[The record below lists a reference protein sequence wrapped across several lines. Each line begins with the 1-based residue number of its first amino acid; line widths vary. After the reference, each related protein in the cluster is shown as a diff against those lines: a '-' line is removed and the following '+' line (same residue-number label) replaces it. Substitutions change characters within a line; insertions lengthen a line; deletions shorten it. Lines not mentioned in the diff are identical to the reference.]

1 MGYDGY
7 FVLLLIKVGLKRGL
21 RRILINGHF
30 FNKIYKTIY
39 QNYTNRPIL
48 MNFHNPYVYARVPVK
63 FSEKPSCENKA
74 KHFCQNYT

>member
-39 QNYTNRPIL
+39 HNY
-48 MNFHNPYVYARVPVK
+48 PYVYARVPVK